1 MDEGGRKLD
10 SQALGESKTPI
21 ARIKV
26 GPVWNL
32 KNPAKFRRGYHRNNM
47 IWNSKVNQG
56 KNQTQ
61 KPNEGSL
68 SQLMPLE

>member
-1 MDEGGRKLD
+1 MDEGGREVD
-10 SQALGESKTPI
+10 SKPLGQSKTPI
-21 ARIKV
+21 SRIKV

-32 KNPAKFRRGYHRNNM
+32 RSSARLRRVYLRNNE

-61 KPNEGSL
+61 KPQEGGP
-68 SQLMPLE
+68 SQLMPL